1 MAKAAVA
8 TQSVDFQA
16 IDRLE
21 EKLKMLVSALDR
33 TRGEYARAMEE
44 NGRLRAELDTTR
56 ARLNE
61 AEGAGT
67 EVSLLRN
74 EREQIRS
81 RVEDMLK
88 QIEALNI

>member
-8 TQSVDFQA
+8 TQSEFQA

-33 TRGEYARAMEE
+33 TRGEYSRAVEE
-44 NGRLRAELDTTR
+44 NGRLRAELDATR

-61 AEGAGT
+61 AEGVGT
-67 EVSLLRN
+67 ELNVLRN
-74 EREQIRS
+74 EREQVRS